1 VKVLVTG
8 GAGFIG
14 SHIADL
20 FLADGH
26 EVVILDNL
34 VTGSRENVPAGARF
48 ILDDVAD
55 PLAVQ
60 HAVEG
65 VEVVFHHA
73 AARAV
78 LRSVED
84 PIGTDRSNTLG
95 TLNLLLAARDAGVRR
110 VINASSSS
118 VYGGSALRPTPESAP
133 LRPRSPYAVS
143 KIAGEGYAAV
153 FATLYGLE
161 TVSLRYFNVFGP
173 RQRPDSP
180 YAAVIPRFLAA
191 IGSGSD
197 PKVHGDGLQSRDFT
211 YIDDVVRANR
221 LAAAADAMTV
231 SGRVYNIAA
240 GDNHSIIDLLGHLGR
255 ILNVGIHPVHVE
267 ARVGDVRSSQAD
279 IAAARR
285 DLGFS
290 PSVNFEDGLRKTIDW
305 FQYENPTYGL

>member
-1 VKVLVTG
+1 
-8 GAGFIG
+8 
-14 SHIADL
+14 
-20 FLADGH
+20 
-26 EVVILDNL
+26 
-34 VTGSRENVPAGARF
+34 
-48 ILDDVAD
+48 
-55 PLAVQ
+55 
-60 HAVEG
+60 
-65 VEVVFHHA
+65 
-73 AARAV
+73 
-78 LRSVED
+78 
-84 PIGTDRSNTLG
+84 
-95 TLNLLLAARDAGVRR
+95 
-110 VINASSSS
+110 
-118 VYGGSALRPTPESAP
+118 